1 VPKYLP
7 SSLPSTLSLPSAGIA
22 FGGLAL
28 AVGLCLANPSVA
40 SAQAAYGSYVGIGGS
55 VGLSSGSDD
64 FGEGS
69 NSGGVIAV
77 RYRILEVP
85 ISLRAQALISERT
98 AIVPTVS
105 YDIPLNWQTDAYIGA
120 GAAIM
125 LGGGDAENTSPIGN
139 QTSFV
144 VQPGIDYSLPNSNLV
159 LFGNAI
165 FAFDSYKEGGG
176 TGVSVQGGVGLRF

>member
-1 VPKYLP
+1 MQKTKKHSFTSAWIAFSGVAITAGL
-7 SSLPSTLSLPSAGIA
+7 LSVNPSA
-22 FGGLAL
+22 
-28 AVGLCLANPSVA
+28 A
-40 SAQAAYGSYVGIGGS
+40 SAQAAYGSYVGVGGS
-55 VGLSSGSDD
+55 VGLTSGSSD

-125 LGGGDAENTSPIGN
+125 LSGDTDRTSPIGN

-144 VQPGIDYSLPNSNLV
+144 IQPGIDYSLPNSQLV

-165 FAFDSYKEGGG
+165 FAIDSYKEGNG
-176 TGVSVQGGVGLRF
+176 TGVSLQGGVGLRF